1 MDIVYLGHSSFRLH
15 ADGMVVVTDPFP
27 PSLGLRMDP
36 RPAAVVTVS
45 NHAPQPL
52 GGRRGGRRSAGVL
65 GAGGEYEYNGIVV
78 RGVMTP
84 LPAGVPHERRNVAYT
99 IEMDGVNLCHLGDLA
114 LPLTTRQ
121 VDELKPV
128 DVVMAPAGG
137 HAISPDQVLQTI
149 QDLDPRIVIPMHFA
163 QGQAGLTLQGPETF
177 LRRLGQ
183 GRGAAAAP
191 AGGHHRQPARRPAG
205 EPADAAPQLERA
217 GRRTRQGQPRW
228 LPLLIGSAIGRR
240 RSGVAAGADAAGC
253 DGEQRRAARDEDDAD
268 GQGEDRDAGHGG
280 VPGDRQDGRGQ
291 WAAARASPWASAA
304 RASAWGVGG
313 TGVGVGAGVGVGR
326 GVAVGGGVAV
336 GAAWPSGSRWVWRR

>member
-27 PSLGLRMDP
+27 QSLGLRMDT

-45 NHAPQPL
+45 NTHPNHSAADAVAGDPQVFSAP
-52 GGRRGGRRSAGVL
+52 
-65 GAGGEYEYNGIVV
+65 GEYEYNGIVV

-114 LPLTTRQ
+114 RPLTTRQ

-137 HAISPDQVLQTI
+137 HAISPDQALQTI

-163 QGQAGLTLQGPETF
+163 QGQAGLTLEGPEAF

-183 GRGAAAAP
+183 DEA
-191 AGGHHRQPARRPAG
+191 QPQPRLVVTTG
-205 EPADAAPQLERA
+205 NLPADLRVNLLTP
-217 GRRTRQGQPRW
+217 PR
-228 LPLLIGSAIGRR
+228 G
-240 RSGVAAGADAAGC
+240 
-253 DGEQRRAARDEDDAD
+253 
-268 GQGEDRDAGHGG
+268 
-280 VPGDRQDGRGQ
+280 
-291 WAAARASPWASAA
+291 
-304 RASAWGVGG
+304 
-313 TGVGVGAGVGVGR
+313 
-326 GVAVGGGVAV
+326 
-336 GAAWPSGSRWVWRR
+336 

>member
-27 PSLGLRMDP
+27 PSLGLRMDS

-45 NHAPQPL
+45 NTHPNHSAADAVAGGPRVFSAP
-52 GGRRGGRRSAGVL
+52 
-65 GAGGEYEYNGIVV
+65 GEYEYNGIVV

-183 GRGAAAAP
+183 DEA
-191 AGGHHRQPARRPAG
+191 QPQPRLVVTTG
-205 EPADAAPQLERA
+205 NLPADLRVNLLTP
-217 GRRTRQGQPRW
+217 PR
-228 LPLLIGSAIGRR
+228 S
-240 RSGVAAGADAAGC
+240 
-253 DGEQRRAARDEDDAD
+253 
-268 GQGEDRDAGHGG
+268 
-280 VPGDRQDGRGQ
+280 
-291 WAAARASPWASAA
+291 
-304 RASAWGVGG
+304 
-313 TGVGVGAGVGVGR
+313 
-326 GVAVGGGVAV
+326 
-336 GAAWPSGSRWVWRR
+336 

>member
-45 NHAPQPL
+45 NTHPNHSAADAVAGGPRVFSAP
-52 GGRRGGRRSAGVL
+52 
-65 GAGGEYEYNGIVV
+65 GEYEYNGIVV

-149 QDLDPRIVIPMHFA
+149 QDLDPRIVIPMQFA
-163 QGQAGLTLQGPETF
+163 QGQAGLTLQGPEAF

-183 GRGAAAAP
+183 DET
-191 AGGHHRQPARRPAG
+191 QPQPRLVVTTG
-205 EPADAAPQLERA
+205 NLPADLRVNLLTP
-217 GRRTRQGQPRW
+217 PR
-228 LPLLIGSAIGRR
+228 G
-240 RSGVAAGADAAGC
+240 
-253 DGEQRRAARDEDDAD
+253 
-268 GQGEDRDAGHGG
+268 
-280 VPGDRQDGRGQ
+280 
-291 WAAARASPWASAA
+291 
-304 RASAWGVGG
+304 
-313 TGVGVGAGVGVGR
+313 
-326 GVAVGGGVAV
+326 
-336 GAAWPSGSRWVWRR
+336 

>member
-45 NHAPQPL
+45 NTHPNHSAADAVAGGPRVFSAP
-52 GGRRGGRRSAGVL
+52 
-65 GAGGEYEYNGIVV
+65 GEYEYNGIVV

-149 QDLDPRIVIPMHFA
+149 QDLDPRIVIPMQFA
-163 QGQAGLTLQGPETF
+163 QGQAGLTLQGPEAF

-183 GRGAAAAP
+183 DEA
-191 AGGHHRQPARRPAG
+191 QPQPRLVVTTG
-205 EPADAAPQLERA
+205 NLPADLRVNLLTP
-217 GRRTRQGQPRW
+217 PR
-228 LPLLIGSAIGRR
+228 S
-240 RSGVAAGADAAGC
+240 
-253 DGEQRRAARDEDDAD
+253 
-268 GQGEDRDAGHGG
+268 
-280 VPGDRQDGRGQ
+280 
-291 WAAARASPWASAA
+291 
-304 RASAWGVGG
+304 
-313 TGVGVGAGVGVGR
+313 
-326 GVAVGGGVAV
+326 
-336 GAAWPSGSRWVWRR
+336 

>member
-45 NHAPQPL
+45 NTHPNHSAADAVAGGPRVFSAP
-52 GGRRGGRRSAGVL
+52 
-65 GAGGEYEYNGIVV
+65 GEYEYNGIVV

-163 QGQAGLTLQGPETF
+163 QGQAGLTLQGPEAF

-183 GRGAAAAP
+183 DEA
-191 AGGHHRQPARRPAG
+191 QPQPRLVVTTG
-205 EPADAAPQLERA
+205 NLPADLRVNLLTP
-217 GRRTRQGQPRW
+217 PR
-228 LPLLIGSAIGRR
+228 G
-240 RSGVAAGADAAGC
+240 
-253 DGEQRRAARDEDDAD
+253 
-268 GQGEDRDAGHGG
+268 
-280 VPGDRQDGRGQ
+280 
-291 WAAARASPWASAA
+291 
-304 RASAWGVGG
+304 
-313 TGVGVGAGVGVGR
+313 
-326 GVAVGGGVAV
+326 
-336 GAAWPSGSRWVWRR
+336 

>member
-45 NHAPQPL
+45 NTHPNHSAADAVAGGPRVFSAP
-52 GGRRGGRRSAGVL
+52 
-65 GAGGEYEYNGIVV
+65 GEYEYNGIVV

-163 QGQAGLTLQGPETF
+163 QGQAGLTLQGPEAF

-183 GRGAAAAP
+183 DEA
-191 AGGHHRQPARRPAG
+191 QPQPRLVVTTG
-205 EPADAAPQLERA
+205 NLPADLRA
-217 GRRTRQGQPRW
+217 NLLTPPR
-228 LPLLIGSAIGRR
+228 S
-240 RSGVAAGADAAGC
+240 
-253 DGEQRRAARDEDDAD
+253 
-268 GQGEDRDAGHGG
+268 
-280 VPGDRQDGRGQ
+280 
-291 WAAARASPWASAA
+291 
-304 RASAWGVGG
+304 
-313 TGVGVGAGVGVGR
+313 
-326 GVAVGGGVAV
+326 
-336 GAAWPSGSRWVWRR
+336 

>member
-45 NHAPQPL
+45 NTHPNHSAADAVAGDPRVFSAP
-52 GGRRGGRRSAGVL
+52 
-65 GAGGEYEYNGIVV
+65 GEYEYNGIVV

-84 LPAGVPHERRNVAYT
+84 LPAGVPRERRNVAYT
-99 IEMDGVNLCHLGDLA
+99 IEMDGVNLCHLGRLS

-137 HAISPDQVLQTI
+137 RAISLDQALQTI

-163 QGQAGLTLQGPETF
+163 QGQAGLTLEGPEAF

-183 GRGAAAAP
+183 DEA
-191 AGGHHRQPARRPAG
+191 QPQPRLVVTTG
-205 EPADAAPQLERA
+205 NLPADLRVNLLTP
-217 GRRTRQGQPRW
+217 PR
-228 LPLLIGSAIGRR
+228 S
-240 RSGVAAGADAAGC
+240 
-253 DGEQRRAARDEDDAD
+253 
-268 GQGEDRDAGHGG
+268 
-280 VPGDRQDGRGQ
+280 
-291 WAAARASPWASAA
+291 
-304 RASAWGVGG
+304 
-313 TGVGVGAGVGVGR
+313 
-326 GVAVGGGVAV
+326 
-336 GAAWPSGSRWVWRR
+336 